1 MFIKKITTKIFLTL
15 FLCFGLF
22 SIADASILFFNLE
35 KPAVSVGDNFFVDVV
50 INTENDFI
58 NASQAVINFPEDL
71 LEVVSIN
78 RSNSVFEFWVEEP
91 TYSNE
96 EGTIS
101 FIGGTISG
109 LNDSSLKVFKINFKA
124 KNSGL
129 AEITISKPVI
139 TANDGEGTNVLRIV
153 RNSNITINKPIVF
166 ETTESQN
173 QIPEIVEIPVIV
185 EREAVM
191 SGSLPDAPVVRV
203 PLYSDNKEWY
213 NYSGETIIF
222 WDLPDDITKVAV
234 DVNRN
239 PNAEPLNVEED
250 LFNGKNLGILSEG
263 VNYIH
268 VQFKNNIG
276 WGEITHIRV
285 AIDKTSPIGF
295 GITTRANISDNPTP
309 EIRFVGSDSLSG
321 YLNSLISIDNQEAF
335 VSTTTALTLPPLKP
349 GKHNISVRVFDKAGN
364 SIDDDLEL
372 EILPIDSPIVDFFT
386 KRVSLGESVYING
399 KGIPN
404 QSVDYYIRDNEVD
417 IFSGNLDVDILGKWE
432 LSINSEDLGKGNYDI
447 IFISRDERNAQSYP
461 TDLIKFKVGARTILS
476 LGFVDLTL
484 FQIIF
489 TVLFLLIFGGGITY
503 WYYMSEEERRD
514 AYKIILG
521 RDIVFISNSFDKNLG
536 EMETMFRIQK
546 RLPSD
551 FKSRGQ
557 TIIKDMQKRSG
568 DMKKYITKTIK
579 KS

>member
-22 SIADASILFFNLE
+22 NIADASILFFNLE
-35 KPAVSVGDNFFVDVV
+35 KPSVFVGDNFFIDVV

-58 NASQAVINFPEDL
+58 NASQAVINFPIDL

-101 FIGGTISG
+101 FVGGTISG

-166 ETTESQN
+166 ETTEPQN
-173 QIPEIVEIPVIV
+173 QILETVEIPVIV

-191 SGSLPDAPVVRV
+191 SGILPDAPIVRV
-203 PLYSDNKEWY
+203 PLYSDNREWY
-213 NYSGETIIF
+213 NYFGETIIF

-239 PNAEPLNVEED
+239 PNTEPLNVEES
-250 LFNGKNLGILSEG
+250 LFTGKNLGVLEEG

-276 WGEITHIRV
+276 WGKVSHTKI
-285 AIDKTSPIGF
+285 AIDTTSPIAF
-295 GITTRANISDNPTP
+295 DIKTRANISDNPTP
-309 EIRFVGSDSLSG
+309 EITFVGSDSLSG
-321 YLNSLISIDNQEAF
+321 YLNSWISIDNQEYF
-335 VSTTTALTLPPLKP
+335 VSTTTMLTLPPLKP
-349 GKHNISVRVFDKAGN
+349 GKHNINVKVFDKAGN

-372 EILPIDSPIVDFFT
+372 EVLPIDSPVVDFFT
-386 KRVSLGESVYING
+386 KKVSLGEVVYING

-404 QSVDYYIRDNEVD
+404 QSVDYYLKDNEID

-447 IFISRDERNAQSYP
+447 IFISHDERNAKSYP
-461 TDLIKFKVGARTILS
+461 TESIKFKVSARTILS
-476 LGFVDLTL
+476 IGFIDLTL

-489 TVLFLLIFGGGITY
+489 TVLLLFIFGGGIIY
-503 WYYMSEEERRD
+503 WYYASEEERRD
-514 AYKIILG
+514 AYKTILG
-521 RDIVFISNSFDKNLG
+521 RDIVFISDSFNKNLE
-536 EMETMFRIQK
+536 EMETMFRTQK

-551 FKSRGQ
+551 FKSRCQ

-568 DMKKYITKTIK
+568 DMKKYITKTIR

>member
-1 MFIKKITTKIFLTL
+1 
-15 FLCFGLF
+15 
-22 SIADASILFFNLE
+22 
-35 KPAVSVGDNFFVDVV
+35 
-50 INTENDFI
+50 
-58 NASQAVINFPEDL
+58 
-71 LEVVSIN
+71 
-78 RSNSVFEFWVEEP
+78 
-91 TYSNE
+91 
-96 EGTIS
+96 
-101 FIGGTISG
+101 
-109 LNDSSLKVFKINFKA
+109 
-124 KNSGL
+124 
-129 AEITISKPVI
+129 
-139 TANDGEGTNVLRIV
+139 
-153 RNSNITINKPIVF
+153 
-166 ETTESQN
+166 
-173 QIPEIVEIPVIV
+173 
-185 EREAVM
+185 
-191 SGSLPDAPVVRV
+191 
-203 PLYSDNKEWY
+203 
-213 NYSGETIIF
+213 
-222 WDLPDDITKVAV
+222 
-234 DVNRN
+234 
-239 PNAEPLNVEED
+239 
-250 LFNGKNLGILSEG
+250 
-263 VNYIH
+263 
-268 VQFKNNIG
+268 
-276 WGEITHIRV
+276 
-285 AIDKTSPIGF
+285 
-295 GITTRANISDNPTP
+295 
-309 EIRFVGSDSLSG
+309 
-321 YLNSLISIDNQEAF
+321 
-335 VSTTTALTLPPLKP
+335 LKP